1 MAFRIHDSVVR
12 GELDNT
18 RRGVVTGKIWL
29 TGRERP
35 LVLELAGDCWRDL
48 AGRRLTFINPNP
60 KDDQDCG
67 LAEKQ
72 TGEVG
77 DITAS
82 RKVRVPDLPIE
93 EWYMRKK
100 SGLDAPEHW
109 GNALYLE
116 WYGDYNGRVVIE
128 SADYNLKVSLPEW
141 EVTEDEEQRQRE
153 INNEAMQRFMNR
165 LEAALRPEKPV
176 NVPDDRDMDEHEW
189 ERFLKQCD
197 ARTER
202 FGELLDKFR
211 DDPKRDRI
219 VAKHMGWDHLLESMD
234 ADDAGEFGNQSM
246 HDREIINEGVDDWLD
261 SKLDPETEGIDWI
274 RTDHGDICHP
284 LQYRCFEL
292 GIRMFHDAQELGL
305 VGPDVENPDESVDL
319 MNFKT
324 HCASR
329 KLAGALNGLARDI
342 PVESGFIVAYLKRA
356 LGFINDSLGAMK
368 TVEDEGKMPDHV
380 SDYRLEM
387 FEIRSTVID
396 LMQRYREDH

>member
-128 SADYNLKVSLPEW
+128 SADYNLEVSLPEW
-141 EVTEDEEQRQRE
+141 EMTEDEEQRQRE

-211 DDPKRDRI
+211 DDPKRNRI

-234 ADDAGEFGNQSM
+234 AHDAGEFGNQSM
-246 HDREIINEGVDDWLD
+246 HDREIVNEGVDDWLD
-261 SKLDPETEGIDWI
+261 SKLDPET
-274 RTDHGDICHP
+274 
-284 LQYRCFEL
+284 
-292 GIRMFHDAQELGL
+292 
-305 VGPDVENPDESVDL
+305 
-319 MNFKT
+319 
-324 HCASR
+324 
-329 KLAGALNGLARDI
+329 
-342 PVESGFIVAYLKRA
+342 
-356 LGFINDSLGAMK
+356 
-368 TVEDEGKMPDHV
+368 
-380 SDYRLEM
+380 
-387 FEIRSTVID
+387 
-396 LMQRYREDH
+396 